1 MRSTPA
7 RALRIGIVAAI
18 AAALLASCSSAP
30 KRSTTEWM
38 GVLPG
43 DATIYVSVA
52 VPPSR
57 ALIKKTL
64 QEGGPDFK
72 DVVALAERTD
82 RFIATVTLAKGSPA
96 RFSAVAL
103 GNYPAFFIGL
113 SLGGNKDW
121 KQVNV
126 PDGSYFQWKKAGLE
140 LSVPNNGTLMAAN
153 GTMPALLRKYKTP
166 VPLPIPPEVI
176 VDMEK
181 SDVVLFMPQLPG
193 GVGPDALAQPAAEQS
208 PETMR
213 LPIREVWIDAVKTPG
228 GYVVGATMNTPTEQK
243 ARVLAMLL
251 RIGIVAWMKGQ
262 NVPDSTERLHAI
274 SVIPEGV
281 QVRVSGIAVSESEVI
296 PLFLSLLKGSPAP
309 TPEEAAN

>member
-1 MRSTPA
+1 MRTAPA
-7 RALRIGIVAAI
+7 RALRIGL
-18 AAALLASCSSAP
+18 AAAATLLLLASCATAP

-43 DATIYVSVA
+43 DATIYISVSVPA
-52 VPPSR
+52 SR

-72 DVVALAERTD
+72 DVVALAERTN
-82 RFIATVTLAKGSPA
+82 RLIATVTLAKGSPA

-103 GNYPAFFIGL
+103 GEYPAFLIGL

-121 KQVNV
+121 KQVNA
-126 PDGSYFQWKKAGLE
+126 PEGSYYQWKKVGLE

-153 GTMPALLRKYKTP
+153 GTMTSLLRKYKTP

-176 VDMEK
+176 TDMEK

-193 GVGPDALAQPAAEQS
+193 SVGQSVLQESEQDPDA
-208 PETMR
+208 MR

-243 ARVLAMLL
+243 ARVLAVLL
-251 RIGIVAWMKGQ
+251 RIGIVAWMKGE
-262 NVPDSTERLHAI
+262 NVPDSTERLRAI
-274 SVIPEGV
+274 SVTPEGT
-281 QVRVSGIAVSESEVI
+281 QVRVSGIAVAEEDVI
-296 PLFLSLLKGSPAP
+296 PLFLSLLKGPPSPTTAE
-309 TPEEAAN
+309 TSH